1 MCSGWYGFFLLL
13 AGSLSDYYNA
23 SVQFSNNRS
32 ISFTL
37 RCNMMQ
43 CDAIYEMYKYNTF
56 SDKKF
61 VSFHHLFQVHGFGNK
76 NLPAAV

>member
-1 MCSGWYGFFLLL
+1 
-13 AGSLSDYYNA
+13 
-23 SVQFSNNRS
+23 
-32 ISFTL
+32 
-37 RCNMMQ
+37 MMQ

-76 NLPAAV
+76 NLPAAVQGTLATSIRYKRKRIEKKKQQMYGSMTKDLRPGSLS